1 MGEGCAAAG
10 YDEDM
15 EEWLGR
21 GWRRVVFGGGWIEE
35 DRIGS
40 SPFEGPLL
48 YFVWANTGVW

>member
-1 MGEGCAAAG
+1 MVGKGLAEGS
-10 YDEDM
+10 
-15 EEWLGR
+15 
-21 GWRRVVFGGGWIEE
+21 FGGGWIEE